1 MWPRKCRNTPYIKDL
16 GYYNDYDIIPG
27 LYFAYY
33 DIAKFEMNISKTTY
47 VFFFKLRFLD
57 TDKAWPYHLLKTVR
71 ASFFFEH

>member
-33 DIAKFEMNISKTTY
+33 DIAKFEMNISKTTN
-47 VFFFKLRFLD
+47 VFSLNCDFWTLIKPGL
-57 TDKAWPYHLLKTVR
+57 TTYSKQ
-71 ASFFFEH
+71 